1 MNIPRTNA
9 TSRRLCYSYLTPMN
23 ITISITPSI
32 PPHVH
37 RWVHD
42 FNTDKPLGHRAIEV
56 LWDLPLALPALRS
69 AIATAEAKVL
79 LPTQSLSAAMV
90 GRRTAMTLAEGEAE
104 ADTATIEVSVWG
116 LS

>member
-1 MNIPRTNA
+1 
-9 TSRRLCYSYLTPMN
+9 MN